1 MKKMNFF
8 VAFAT
13 VVSIGLMSCKEEA
26 VVSSAITIATKDSAT
41 ITGYVTADL
50 NLQTAGNEAVP
61 AGTSFVVSVPY
72 SALNASATSGK
83 WQKTVSLGADGKY
96 TVKVPSNSSGVSVTI
111 SPINFDADQTQTY
124 AAGIPTTTVKSTFSS
139 FNIAVGTLVSGQ
151 IKVQNISYSATA
163 IVNPVGMTK
172 VQISGKA
179 QAELD
184 ASIIGLENLPDATSI
199 IFTATGWVDS
209 TTVLNGNYTMSV
221 PSGLTVS
228 WRISK
233 LIPTKIWQK
242 DLTTPGTYSYVTQ
255 SRQFTITGSNLFM
268 ANNLKADIS
277 TVTNGTTPAV
287 TSTNTTTTLSGTAQ
301 VSNISLA
308 AGTVINFYNL
318 AKTWGA
324 STTVSNTGTYSIN
337 VPANDNIFF
346 EYVKSSTTYTNYS
359 FNPIQTTTA
368 TTLTSNISGNI
379 AN

>member
-26 VVSSAITIATKDSAT
+26 VVSSAITIAAKDSAT

-61 AGTSFVVSVPY
+61 VGTSFVVSVPY
-72 SALNASATSGK
+72 SSLNASASSGK
-83 WQKTVSLGADGKY
+83 WQKTVSLAADGKY
-96 TVKVPSNSSGVSVTI
+96 TVKVPTNTSGVSVTI
-111 SPINFDADQTQTY
+111 SPISFDADQTQTY

-139 FNIAVGTLVSGQ
+139 FSIAVGTLVSGQ

-209 TTVLNGNYTMSV
+209 TTVFNGSYTMSV
-221 PSGLTVS
+221 PNGLTVT
-228 WRISK
+228 WKISK

-242 DLTTPGTYSYVTQ
+242 DLSSGTYSYVTL
-255 SRQFTITGSNLFM
+255 SRQFTITGSSFFT
-268 ANNLKADIS
+268 ANNLKFDIS
-277 TVTNGTTPAV
+277 TLTNGTTPAV
-287 TSTNTTTTLSGTAQ
+287 TSTNTTSTLSGNAQ
-301 VSNISLA
+301 VSGVNLVD
-308 AGTVINFYNL
+308 GTVINFYNS

-324 STTVSNTGTYSIN
+324 STTVSAGKYSIN
-337 VPANDNIFF
+337 VPASDNIFF

-368 TTLTSNISGNI
+368 TTLTANINGNI